1 MPGGYGSA
9 KNGVRLGVFWD
20 SIDLNSDGSQARIVG
35 GEIRIDRDVNI
46 SDSTNK
52 LSWSGGAVTD
62 GSDSNINVSGSGAK
76 KIKSVTGQWQ
86 DLVYGSTKSASFAA
100 SMSGVDYAGG
110 TISESRS
117 VTYPAREYLAPVSP
131 TDLAWTQTS
140 VGNFTLTWT
149 NQATAAAPWTTVVLV
164 RTEVGGATTEIPVSS
179 AASSITQN
187 GMALDK
193 RYTWYLRITNPTS
206 TVASAPTAM
215 TPIPLHSM
223 TLSASSVAIGGSVT
237 FTINKY
243 GSSNLSTIYF
253 IKNGVKTIV
262 WDKQS
267 GTSFTYTFTQADWAA
282 FLPNETSKVF
292 VVGLETFS
300 GTTSLG
306 AQTQN
311 LTVTVPADAPYLP
324 DATAPTRSEQVTVV
338 GTAFGTNVFVKNKSR
353 IRYTWS
359 GSAGASA
366 TITKREIL
374 ITRSWQ
380 SGQSVIDVTS
390 ASGYMYEEVPTGNG
404 TVTVASRTTDS
415 RGRVT
420 PPDQGIVTFT
430 VYNYVDPVITT
441 FTVTRCDSA
450 GNTNNSGTYVKFTI
464 NVAATSVNPGSEA
477 NQMQFRI
484 RLLDSSGNETGSDLY
499 AKALNNTLTASLT
512 TGALGGGAYSA
523 QAGYS
528 FRLTLNDDLT
538 NANAVPVTKAA
549 SISSEVYPLTIGTN
563 GIAIGKVYNDS
574 NYALD
579 VVGYTRFT
587 NGGIIPTT
595 IPDAANLNNYTIPGM
610 YHQGANA
617 YATNGTNYPIAY
629 AGLLEVGVSDLASN
643 FIYQRYMVYSGA
655 PSFYGNVVYTRGR
668 YNNVWS
674 AWSLVRDS
682 SVPLVDA
689 DIPVLSS
696 GKIPSLDASK
706 VTAGVFN
713 IDRIPMITSGNFS
726 FNANSI
732 ETVDWNTILTPG
744 VHPVLVL
751 GTGTNGPG
759 TGIYYYV
766 QTFIYASTNV
776 TQMAIPYTN
785 AEQGIWIRHRY
796 NGTWSAWTGIGTT
809 SSNNYGTLSGS
820 GGDQIGGYRKDAD
833 GTLMCW
839 VNCRITPVANTATF
853 RTWTFPVAFA
863 VARPAISVTADTS
876 AETTDNT
883 VFSGPSA
890 TSVAIG
896 LVRSNT
902 TTTYIGAIAI
912 GRWK

>member
-20 SIDLNSDGSQARIVG
+20 SIDLNSDGSKARIVG

-46 SDSTNK
+46 NDSTNK
-52 LSWSGGAVTD
+52 LSWSGGAVVD

-86 DLVYGSTKSASFAA
+86 DLAYGSTKSENFSA

-117 VTYPAREYLAPVSP
+117 VTYPARKYLAPVSP

-164 RTEVGGATTEIPVSS
+164 RTEVGGTTTEIPVSS

-193 RYTWYLRITNPTS
+193 RYTWYLRITNPQS
-206 TVASAPTAM
+206 TVVSATTDM

-223 TLSASSVAIGGSVT
+223 TLIPSSVAIGGSVT
-237 FTINKY
+237 FDINKY

-262 WDKQS
+262 WDKQA

-311 LTVTVPADAPYLP
+311 LTVTVPAAAPYLP
-324 DATAPTRSEQVTVV
+324 TATAPTRSEQVTVIS
-338 GTAFGTNVFVKNKSR
+338 TAFGTNVFVKNKSR

-415 RGRVT
+415 RGRIAT
-420 PPDQGIVTFT
+420 SGNATFT
-430 VYNYVDPVITT
+430 VYNYADPVITT

-484 RLLDSSGNETGSDLY
+484 RLLNSSGSETGSDLY
-499 AKALNNTLTASLT
+499 AKALNNTLTTVLT
-512 TGALGGGAYSA
+512 TGALGAGAYST

-538 NANAVPVTKAA
+538 NATGVPIIRSA

-563 GIAIGKVYNDS
+563 GIAIGKVYNDA

-579 VVGYTRFT
+579 VVGPVRFT
-587 NGGIIPTT
+587 NGGIIPTA
-595 IPDAANLNNYTIPGM
+595 IPTDADLNTYITPGE
-610 YHQGANA
+610 YHQASNTSA
-617 YATNGTNYPIAY
+617 AAGTNYPVPY
-629 AGLLEVGVSDLASN
+629 AGSLEVSVSDLLSN
-643 FIYQRYMVYSGA
+643 FVYQRYTSYSA
-655 PSFYGNVVYTRGR
+655 ATTYGSNVFVRGR
-668 YNNVWS
+668 YNGNWS
-674 AWSLVRDS
+674 AWARIRDS
-682 SVPLVDA
+682 TIPLVET
-689 DIPVLSS
+689 DIPSLNASKVTS
-696 GKIPSLDASK
+696 GAFGVDRIPSLDAGK
-706 VTAGVFN
+706 
-713 IDRIPMITSGNFS
+713 ITSGTF
-726 FNANSI
+726 AVGRLPLATTEAIGAVERATDAEARAATDTTRYVTPAGIAYAIQTQGSI
-732 ETVDWNTILTPG
+732 TDTQG
-744 VHPVLVL
+744 VCTRFP
-751 GTGTNGPG
+751 
-759 TGIYYYV
+759 
-766 QTFIYASTNV
+766 
-776 TQMAIPYTN
+776 
-785 AEQGIWIRHRY
+785 
-796 NGTWSAWTGIGTT
+796 
-809 SSNNYGTLSGS
+809 
-820 GGDQIGGYRKDAD
+820 D
-833 GTLMCW
+833 GTQICYNRRG
-839 VNCRITPVANTATF
+839 VTPVADNVTSF
-853 RTWTFPVAFA
+853 TWTFPLAFSAEPAA
-863 VARPAISVTADTS
+863 VVTA
-876 AETTDNT
+876 
-883 VFSGPSA
+883 
-890 TSVAIG
+890 
-896 LVRSNT
+896 NT
-902 TTTYIGAIAI
+902 TSTAVRNTSMDGSPGLTSCKPGVYRTNTTFTELLTMAI

>member
-1 MPGGYGSA
+1 MSGGYGSE
-9 KNGVRLGVFWD
+9 KNGVSLGVFWD
-20 SIDLNSDGSQARIVG
+20 SVSLNSDGSQARLVG
-35 GEIRIDRDVNI
+35 AEIRIHRDVNI

-52 LSWSGGAVTD
+52 LSWSGGAVND
-62 GSDSNINVSGSGAK
+62 GSDSNINVGGSGNK
-76 KIKSVTGQWQ
+76 TIKSVTGQWQ
-86 DLVYGSTKSASFAA
+86 DLEYGSTKSASFAA

-110 TISESRS
+110 TISVSKS
-117 VTYPAREYLAPVSP
+117 VTYPARAYAAPIAP
-131 TDLAWTQTS
+131 TDLGWTQTS
-140 VGNFTLTWT
+140 IGNFTLTWT
-149 NQATAAAPWTTVVLV
+149 NQATTAAPWTTVVLV

-179 AASSITQN
+179 TASSITQN

-292 VVGLETFS
+292 VVGIETFA

-311 LTVTVPADAPYLP
+311 LTVTVPAAAPYLP
-324 DATAPTRSEQVTVV
+324 DATAPTRSEQVAVI
-338 GTAFGTNVFVKNKSR
+338 GTAFGTNVFIKNKSR

-415 RGRVT
+415 RGRVDT
-420 PPDQGIVTFT
+420 SDNATFT
-430 VYNYVDPVITT
+430 VYNYADPVINT

-450 GNTNNSGTYVKFTI
+450 GNTNNSGTYIKFTI

-499 AKALNNTLTASLT
+499 AKELNNTLTASLT

-528 FRLTLNDDLT
+528 FRLTLNDNLT
-538 NANAVPVTKAA
+538 NAKAVPITKIT

-574 NYALD
+574 TKALD
-579 VVGYTRFT
+579 VVGDVQIVGKFRATGLVGVIQMFGGVNPPDGALLCTGAVYDPLQYPTLYEIIGYTY
-587 NGGIIPTT
+587 GGTAVLPQLPNLQGRVPVGPYSGDSRVNALGKTGGEFDHDLQITEIPKHTHA
-595 IPDAANLNNYTIPGM
+595 IPALSGTATSAGSHSHEEQFWANNYTGLRPIGGSAG
-610 YHQGANA
+610 GA
-617 YATNGTNYPIAY
+617 
-629 AGLLEVGVSDLASN
+629 
-643 FIYQRYMVYSGA
+643 
-655 PSFYGNVVYTRGR
+655 
-668 YNNVWS
+668 
-674 AWSLVRDS
+674 
-682 SVPLVDA
+682 
-689 DIPVLSS
+689 
-696 GKIPSLDASK
+696 
-706 VTAGVFN
+706 
-713 IDRIPMITSGNFS
+713 TSGTPKNL
-726 FNANSI
+726 A
-732 ETVDWNTILTPG
+732 VDSGGLTSTTAARTLADG
-744 VHPVLVL
+744 AHTHPVTTVANN
-751 GTGTNGPG
+751 TG
-759 TGIYYYV
+759 
-766 QTFIYASTNV
+766 S
-776 TQMAIPYTN
+776 
-785 AEQGIWIRHRY
+785 
-796 NGTWSAWTGIGTT
+796 
-809 SSNNYGTLSGS
+809 S
-820 GGDQIGGYRKDAD
+820 GGDGAHNNMQPF
-833 GTLMCW
+833 TV
-839 VNCRITPVANTATF
+839 VNFIIWA
-853 RTWTFPVAFA
+853 
-863 VARPAISVTADTS
+863 
-876 AETTDNT
+876 
-883 VFSGPSA
+883 
-890 TSVAIG
+890 
-896 LVRSNT
+896 
-902 TTTYIGAIAI
+902 
-912 GRWK
+912 K

>member
-1 MPGGYGSA
+1 MPGGYGSE
-9 KNGVRLGVFWD
+9 KNGVSLGVFWD
-20 SIDLNSDGSQARIVG
+20 SVSLNSDGSQARIVG
-35 GEIRIDRDVNI
+35 AEIRIHRDVNI

-52 LSWSGGAVTD
+52 LSWSGGAVND
-62 GSDSNINVSGSGAK
+62 GSDSNINVSGSGNK
-76 KIKSVTGQWQ
+76 TIKSVMGQWQ
-86 DLVYGSTKSASFAA
+86 DLEYGSTKSENFAA

-117 VTYPAREYLAPVSP
+117 VTYPARAYAAPIAP
-131 TDLAWTQTS
+131 TDLNWTQTS
-140 VGNFTLTWT
+140 IGNFTLTWT

-267 GTSFTYTFTQADWAA
+267 GTSFAYTFTQADWAA

-292 VVGLETFS
+292 VVGIETFA

-311 LTVTVPADAPYLP
+311 LTVTVPAAAPYLP
-324 DATAPTRSEQVTVV
+324 DATAPTRSEQVAVI

-359 GSAGASA
+359 GSAGANA

-415 RGRVT
+415 RGRIVT
-420 PPDQGIVTFT
+420 SGNATFT
-430 VYNYVDPVITT
+430 VYNYADPVITT

-499 AKALNNTLTASLT
+499 AKALNDTLTESLT

-538 NANAVPVTKAA
+538 NANAAPVTKAA

-574 NYALD
+574 SKALD
-579 VVGYTRFT
+579 VVGDSLLTGGLTVTGPVVMTVPSHTHDDRYYTETEMNTLLSGKQAAGSYAAAVHTHTKSQIIDFSHTHSVADIT
-587 NGGIIPTT
+587 NDNYVQITPTLT
-595 IPDAANLNNYTIPGM
+595 NVNLGTG
-610 YHQGANA
+610 
-617 YATNGTNYPIAY
+617 GTNIMRYRKLGSTIR
-629 AGLLEVGVSDLASN
+629 VQGV
-643 FIYQRYMVYSGA
+643 I
-655 PSFYGNVVYTRGR
+655 
-668 YNNVWS
+668 
-674 AWSLVRDS
+674 
-682 SVPLVDA
+682 
-689 DIPVLSS
+689 
-696 GKIPSLDASK
+696 
-706 VTAGVFN
+706 
-713 IDRIPMITSGNFS
+713 
-726 FNANSI
+726 
-732 ETVDWNTILTPG
+732 
-744 VHPVLVL
+744 VL
-751 GTGTNGPG
+751 GTGASVTGDITITLPSAANMFSGAPMPFG
-759 TGIYYYV
+759 T
-766 QTFIYASTNV
+766 
-776 TQMAIPYTN
+776 AIGMD
-785 AEQGIWIRHRY
+785 A
-796 NGTWSAWTGIGTT
+796 
-809 SSNNYGTLSGS
+809 SGS
-820 GGDQIGGYRKDAD
+820 GNTYRRLAFVHVQSGTTTVKFMMTSDA
-833 GTLMCW
+833 
-839 VNCRITPVANTATF
+839 NYFNA
-853 RTWTFPVAFA
+853 
-863 VARPAISVTADTS
+863 
-876 AETTDNT
+876 
-883 VFSGPSA
+883 SGPWTWA
-890 TSVAIG
+890 AGDSVRYSFEYEA
-896 LVRSNT
+896 S
-902 TTTYIGAIAI
+902 
-912 GRWK
+912 